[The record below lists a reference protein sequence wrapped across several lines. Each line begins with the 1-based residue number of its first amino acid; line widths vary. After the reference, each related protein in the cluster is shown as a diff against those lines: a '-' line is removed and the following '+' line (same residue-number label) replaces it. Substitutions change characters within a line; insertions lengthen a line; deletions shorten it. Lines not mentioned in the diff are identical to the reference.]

1 MWRYI
6 FFNIIIAASVSAE
19 NAEMTFSEAYQLYK
33 SAASEGNLVKA
44 LPYAKIAYELGD
56 KSLGPNHEN
65 TARLALN
72 YGQALLKADNK
83 KEASQILEIAQKGY
97 EKNYGRNSL
106 ELIDPLMMRGHAA
119 ATPNP
124 RAQGTKQRRFYDKAI
139 KLAKREGDRRLLA
152 NLNYDAGVRLTDE
165 AKSLGGYKY
174 LKTAH
179 ALYNEELGA
188 NHLRTA
194 MAAYYLAMVEMGR
207 RKNDNAKVLFY
218 QVVDALDPGHSTAL
232 RSHIFLVTL
241 HEQDGDA
248 SGIIESCRAV
258 SHLPIW
264 NQICK

>member
-6 FFNIIIAASVSAE
+6 FFNILIATSVAAE
-19 NAEMTFSEAYQLYK
+19 TAEITFSEAYQLYQ
-33 SAASEGNLVKA
+33 SAAGKGDLIKA

-56 KSLGPNHEN
+56 KSLGSDHEN
-65 TARLALN
+65 TAKLALN
-72 YGQALLKADNK
+72 YGQALLRTGD
-83 KEASQILEIAQKGY
+83 KEKASQILEIAQKGY
-97 EKNYGRNSL
+97 EKNYGRKSL

-139 KLAKREGDRRLLA
+139 KLAKRDGDRRLLA

-174 LKTAH
+174 LKTAY
-179 ALYNEELGA
+179 ALYNEELGPI
-188 NHLRTA
+188 HTRTA
-194 MAAYYLAMVEMGR
+194 LAAYHLARVEMGR
-207 RKNDNAKVLFY
+207 RKNDEAEELFY
-218 QVVDALDPGHSTAL
+218 QVVDVLDPGHSLAL

-241 HEQDGDA
+241 HEQ
-248 SGIIESCRAV
+248 SGNAAGLIENCRAV